1 MEYSIII
8 STGSAT
14 STIPQGLLVW
24 DTVADGFIDYL
35 DYADNLATFEGA
47 FATNYRYIIAD
58 NNNSAIGVA
67 SIDGSIEYIDY
78 DAWGEPS
85 YTGDI
90 DSLNILWNGYYFDG
104 ETGNYYLRNRYY
116 SPTEHRF
123 LTEDPHGTI
132 PDENWN
138 NPFGITN
145 QYTDGY
151 GLDVY
156 AGFNP
161 ITGRDDWGLVC
172 GSKGNDWIVHDRPFP
187 VNFTIPCYK
196 HDKCYEGWGKFGDR
210 CRKTKKDC
218 DDDFFDNMNQQCD
231 KLKDSNGRGY
241 YQCLTYAK
249 RYHEAVQNS
258 RKAQQSFD
266 KARKKHCCGR

>member
-1 MEYSIII
+1 MFKIN
-8 STGSAT
+8 
-14 STIPQGLLVW
+14 
-24 DTVADGFIDYL
+24 D
-35 DYADNLATFEGA
+35 
-47 FATNYRYIIAD
+47 NYRYIIAD
-58 NNNSAIGVA
+58 KDNSAIGVA

-116 SPTEHRF
+116 SPTERRF

-145 QYTDGY
+145 QYIDGV
-151 GLDVY
+151 GLTVY

-161 ITGRDDWGLVC
+161 VNNRDDWGLLDGNAALICQQVC
-172 GSKGNDWIVHDRPFP
+172 DDKLKSFPRESSTKACYLCCQGFALNGNADTAKKAGEI
-187 VNFTIPCYK
+187 CAAASS
-196 HDKCYEGWGKFGDR
+196 R
-210 CRKTKKDC
+210 CEKPIRKTKWKWWHK
-218 DDDFFDNMNQQCD
+218 FIGWI
-231 KLKDSNGRGY
+231 SG
-241 YQCLTYAK
+241 
-249 RYHEAVQNS
+249 
-258 RKAQQSFD
+258 
-266 KARKKHCCGR
+266 